1 MPDFKLYPRAPQGWH
16 CPQCERIYAPF
27 ISECHA
33 CNNNRPTVDLDDWQ
47 RDFSN
52 PDTVKPS
59 ITSEEFNEIGK

>member
-1 MPDFKLYPRAPQGWH
+1 
-16 CPQCERIYAPF
+16 
-27 ISECHA
+27 A